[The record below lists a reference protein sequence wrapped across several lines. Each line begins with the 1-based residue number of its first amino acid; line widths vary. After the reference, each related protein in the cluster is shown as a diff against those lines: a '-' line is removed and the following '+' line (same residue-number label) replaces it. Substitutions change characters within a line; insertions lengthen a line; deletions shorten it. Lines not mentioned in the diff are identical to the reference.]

1 MVPVPGLPL
10 SPGDKVVQNANNNIA
25 SAFDKA
31 LNGAGIEV
39 ETPLV
44 TDGLSIAGVRDK
56 AARSR
61 NSNMVQNQRHTMR
74 LSAKQKQCLLVKV
87 LRAGN

>member
-1 MVPVPGLPL
+1 VVPVPGLPL

-31 LNGAGIEV
+31 LNDAGIEV
-39 ETPLV
+39 DTPPV
-44 TDGLSIAGVRDK
+44 TDGLSIAEVRDK
-56 AARSR
+56 ATRSR

-74 LSAKQKQCLLVKV
+74 LSAKQKQCL
-87 LRAGN
+87 